1 MWAISR
7 EVDFLLYKFISET
20 KIERQPLY
28 IKENGMVI
36 SNQPEEKLR
45 ALGYKDL
52 VTSPQPETE
61 PGYYVT
67 AIYTDGDVITQTWS
81 EPVKAE
87 GDISDSEALAIITG
101 GMQNDA

>member
-1 MWAISR
+1 M
-7 EVDFLLYKFISET
+7 LYKFISES

-28 IKENGMVI
+28 IKENGTVI
-36 SNQPEEKLR
+36 SNPPESKLR

-67 AIYTDGDVITQTWS
+67 AIYIDGDVITQTWS

-87 GDISDSEALAIITG
+87 GDIGDSDALEIITG
-101 GMQNDA
+101 GATNDD